1 VIPNLSNAEHP
12 VADHPLANHAI
23 SKIVFTAV
31 TSVIKPKVKIRD
43 KSLKTLTAD
52 RVVTSS

>member
-1 VIPNLSNAEHP
+1 VIPNLSNADHP
-12 VADHPLANHAI
+12 VADHPVANHAI
-23 SKIVFTAV
+23 SKNIFTAV
-31 TSVIKPKVKIRD
+31 TSVIKPKVKVRD